1 MSRKPA
7 DRPASSL
14 ADRWRD
20 RYTALLADPGFQ
32 RWASGFPL
40 TRPMARQR
48 TRALFDLCAGFVYS
62 QVLFACVRLGVFPI
76 LADGPLDIEDLA
88 RRVDLSAE
96 ATHRLVDAAVS
107 LRLLT
112 RRNGKRVALGALGAA
127 LAGNPGVAA
136 MIEHHAILYADLKDP
151 VQLLKGDHHGTGL
164 AGYWPY
170 AQEGAPAALPPDKVA
185 EYSTLMT
192 LSQPFIAEEVLS
204 AYPMA
209 KHRCLLDV
217 GGGEGAFLM
226 AAADS
231 NPNLSL
237 MLFDLPAVAERAR
250 ARLAAA
256 GLEDRARTVG
266 GSFLSDPLPAGA
278 DIVSLVRVV
287 HDHNDAEVLTLL
299 RKVKEILPARGTLL
313 IAEPMS
319 DTPGAE
325 PAGDAYFGFYLLAM
339 GRGRPRSP
347 GRLSELLE
355 QAGFSRS
362 RLLKTSRPLL
372 TRVMI
377 AQPQD

>member
-40 TRPMARQR
+40 TRPMARRR

-76 LADGPLDIEDLA
+76 LADGPLGIEDLA
-88 RRVDLSAE
+88 RRIDLTAE

-204 AYPMA
+204 AYPIA